1 MTILLTGHTAVDVIR
16 NNMAAR
22 QTDLRLYLDVIP
34 DPSKVHLT
42 VYDFT
47 LSHTLCVAGASSR
60 NYHGFFEA
68 FRYIKADASW
78 HWQMLCSAEC

>member
-1 MTILLTGHTAVDVIR
+1 MTILLTWHAAVDVIR

-34 DPSKVHLT
+34 DPSKVHPT
-42 VYDFT
+42 VDDFT
-47 LSHTLCVAGASSR
+47 LSHILYIAGASSR
-60 NYHGFFEA
+60 NYNGFFEA

-78 HWQMLCSAEC
+78 HW

>member
-1 MTILLTGHTAVDVIR
+1 MTILLTWRAAVDVIR

-34 DPSKVHLT
+34 DPSKVHLI
-42 VYDFT
+42 VYDPT

-60 NYHGFFEA
+60 YYHGFFEA
-68 FRYIKADASW
+68 FRYIKTDASW

>member
-1 MTILLTGHTAVDVIR
+1 MIVLLTRHAAVDVIR

-42 VYDFT
+42 TYDFT
-47 LSHTLCVAGASSR
+47 LAHALLRSR
-60 NYHGFFEA
+60 SFLKEL
-68 FRYIKADASW
+68 S
-78 HWQMLCSAEC
+78 

>member
-1 MTILLTGHTAVDVIR
+1 MVILLTCHAAVDVIR

-34 DPSKVHLT
+34 DPSKVNLI

-47 LSHTLCVAGASSR
+47 LSHKLCAAGASSR

-68 FRYIKADASW
+68 F
-78 HWQMLCSAEC
+78 

>member
-1 MTILLTGHTAVDVIR
+1 MTILLTWHTAVDVIR

-34 DPSKVHLT
+34 DPSKVRLT

-47 LSHTLCVAGASSR
+47 HTLIHFA
-60 NYHGFFEA
+60 
-68 FRYIKADASW
+68 
-78 HWQMLCSAEC
+78 